1 MKCYIQTSSKRLS
14 FSHFS
19 ISAVHNVCSISSSDF
34 GSATYSQVKSQ
45 SDHLAK
51 MSSSIIRKI
60 KIEVPPVPLGEGGY
74 GSVFSGKFE
83 RRQVAVK
90 RVVLFNVSENEEKSL
105 QMLDHPNV
113 IKLFH
118 SESDENFK

>member
-1 MKCYIQTSSKRLS
+1 
-14 FSHFS
+14 
-19 ISAVHNVCSISSSDF
+19 
-34 GSATYSQVKSQ
+34 
-45 SDHLAK
+45 
-51 MSSSIIRKI
+51 MSSSVIRKI
-60 KIEVPPVPLGEGGY
+60 KINVPHVPLGEGGY

-83 RRQVAVK
+83 GREVAVK
-90 RVVLFNVSENEEKSL
+90 RIDLFKVSENEEKSL